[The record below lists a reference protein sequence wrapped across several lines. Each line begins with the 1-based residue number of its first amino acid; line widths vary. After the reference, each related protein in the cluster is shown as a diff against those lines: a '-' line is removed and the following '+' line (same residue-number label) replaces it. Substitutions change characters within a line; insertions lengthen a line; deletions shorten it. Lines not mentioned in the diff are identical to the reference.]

1 MKPGGLVGGTCFSE
15 SAGTTKTGPRSLGCN
30 TSESAVLL
38 STKLPTNKYYSP
50 QNILLLACADKNT
63 KEKTGGLQRER
74 EEIHNK

>member
-38 STKLPTNKYYSP
+38 STIPSTNKHYLP
-50 QNILLLACADKNT
+50 QKHPIL
-63 KEKTGGLQRER
+63 GLM
-74 EEIHNK
+74 

>member
-38 STKLPTNKYYSP
+38 STLPSANKIVSSSK
-50 QNILLLACADKNT
+50 NILFLASSDKNMHVCIK
-63 KEKTGGLQRER
+63 KERLA
-74 EEIHNK
+74 NSCL